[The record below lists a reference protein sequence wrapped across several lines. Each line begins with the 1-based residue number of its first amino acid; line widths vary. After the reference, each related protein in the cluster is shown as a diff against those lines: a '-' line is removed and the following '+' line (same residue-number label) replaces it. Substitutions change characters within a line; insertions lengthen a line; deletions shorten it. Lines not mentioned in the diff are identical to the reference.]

1 MKQKDGIKKILG
13 LLSLALLGGFVGA
26 FIGKMGF
33 GASESTIP
41 LSVILASITL
51 IIPAYL
57 LVIAWH
63 EGGHAVA
70 GIKMG
75 FDFKMYIVGPF
86 MWEKQSTG
94 WHFKWNKN
102 VNTAGGLVLCLPTDA
117 VNLSNRYTVFV
128 AGGPFAS
135 LLLTFL
141 AYAIYQLIFRDNP
154 TNNGGIELLGSFFSI
169 TALLSLFIF
178 FATAIPLRMGG
189 FYTDGARIL
198 RLQQGGDVSK
208 FESLMLKLISDTSSG
223 VRPKLLNINELEE
236 IKALAKQLN
245 EPFGVYIHGICHQAA
260 FDNGDIEKAEQYLLD
275 YINEAENIPE
285 GIRNMVW
292 LDAAFFY
299 AYEKKDLT
307 VAENFWQQYK
317 PSAMIPKAQIF
328 ATEAAISFLKNDRE
342 TALLKSN
349 DALKELP
356 NMIDKGVS
364 IALKDKLNILLSLIE
379 KRPLD

>member
-33 GASESTIP
+33 GASQSTIP
-41 LSVILASITL
+41 LSVKLASITL
-51 IIPAYL
+51 IIPAFL

-117 VNLSNRYTVFV
+117 VNLSNRFTVFA

-135 LLLTFL
+135 LLLTFF

-154 TNNGGIELLGSFFSI
+154 TNNISIELLGNFFSI

-198 RLQQGGDVSK
+198 RLQKGGDVSK
-208 FESLMLKLISDTSSG
+208 FESLMLKLITDTSSG

-236 IKALAKQLN
+236 IKVLAKRLN

-260 FDNGDIEKAEQYLLD
+260 FDNGDMEKAEQYLLD

-299 AYEKKDLT
+299 AYEKKDLI
-307 VAENFWQQYK
+307 AADKFWQQYK
-317 PSAMIPKAQIF
+317 PAAMIPKAQVF
-328 ATEAAISFLKNDRE
+328 ATEAAISFLKKDWE
-342 TALLKSN
+342 TAHLKSN
-349 DALKELP
+349 AALKELP
-356 NMIDKGVS
+356 DMIDKGVS
-364 IALKDKLNILLSLIE
+364 IALKDKINMLLSIIE
-379 KRPLD
+379 KRP

>member
-1 MKQKDGIKKILG
+1 MKQKDTLKKILG

-41 LSVILASITL
+41 LSVKLASIAL
-51 IIPAYL
+51 IIPAFI

-75 FDFKMYIVGPF
+75 FDFKMYVVGPF

-102 VNTAGGLVLCLPTDA
+102 VNTAGGLVLCLPTDV
-117 VNLSNRYTVFV
+117 VNLSNRFTVFA

-135 LLLTFL
+135 LLLTFF

-154 TNNGGIELLGSFFSI
+154 TNNVSIELLGSFFSI

-198 RLQQGGDVSK
+198 RLQKGGDVSR
-208 FESLMLKLISDTSSG
+208 FESLMLKFITDTSSG

-245 EPFGVYIHGICHQAA
+245 EPFGVYIHGICHQVA

-299 AYEKKDLT
+299 AYEKRDL
-307 VAENFWQQYK
+307 VEAEKFWQQYK
-317 PSAMIPKAQIF
+317 PSPMIPKAQIL
-328 ATEAAISFLKNDRE
+328 ATEATMSFLKGDIE
-342 TALLKSN
+342 TTRLKR
-349 DALKELP
+349 DAALKEIP
-356 NMIDKGVS
+356 NMIDRGVS
-364 IALKDKLNILLSLIE
+364 IALRDKIDILLSYL
-379 KRPLD
+379 KQ

>member
-1 MKQKDGIKKILG
+1 MKQKDAIKKILG
-13 LLSLALLGGFVGA
+13 LLSLAFLGGFVGA

-41 LSVILASITL
+41 LSVKLASIAL
-51 IIPAYL
+51 IIPAFL

-75 FDFKMYIVGPF
+75 FDFKMYVVGPF

-102 VNTAGGLVLCLPTDA
+102 VNTAGGLVLCLPTDV
-117 VNLSNRYTVFV
+117 VNLSNRFTVFA

-141 AYAIYQLIFRDNP
+141 TYAIYQLIFRDNP
-154 TNNGGIELLGSFFSI
+154 TNNVSIELLGSFFSI

-198 RLQQGGDVSK
+198 RLQKGGDVSR
-208 FESLMLKLISDTSSG
+208 FESLMLKFITDTSSG

-236 IKALAKQLN
+236 IKALAKKLN
-245 EPFGVYIHGICHQAA
+245 EPFGVYIHGICHQVA

-299 AYEKKDLT
+299 AYEKRDL
-307 VAENFWQQYK
+307 VEAEKFWQQYK
-317 PSAMIPKAQIF
+317 PSPMIPKAQIL
-328 ATEAAISFLKNDRE
+328 ATEATMSFLKGDIE
-342 TALLKSN
+342 TTRLKG
-349 DALKELP
+349 DAALKEIP
-356 NMIDKGVS
+356 NMIDRGVS
-364 IALKDKLNILLSLIE
+364 IALRDKIDILLSYL
-379 KRPLD
+379 KQ

>member
-1 MKQKDGIKKILG
+1 MKQKDTFKKILG

-26 FIGKMGF
+26 FIGKMSF

-41 LSVILASITL
+41 LSVKLASIAL
-51 IIPAYL
+51 IIPAFL

-75 FDFKMYIVGPF
+75 FDFKMYVVGPF

-102 VNTAGGLVLCLPTDA
+102 VNTAGGLVLCLPTDV
-117 VNLSNRYTVFV
+117 VNLSNRFTVFA

-141 AYAIYQLIFRDNP
+141 TYAIYQLIFRDNP
-154 TNNGGIELLGSFFSI
+154 TNNVSIELLGSFFSI

-198 RLQQGGDVSK
+198 RLQKGGDVSR
-208 FESLMLKLISDTSSG
+208 FESLMLKFITDTSSG

-245 EPFGVYIHGICHQAA
+245 EPFGVYIHGICHQVA

-299 AYEKKDLT
+299 AYEKKDL
-307 VAENFWQQYK
+307 VEAEKFWQQYK
-317 PSAMIPKAQIF
+317 PSPMIPKAQIF
-328 ATEAAISFLKNDRE
+328 ATEATMSFLKGDIE
-342 TALLKSN
+342 TTRLKG
-349 DALKELP
+349 DAALKEIP
-356 NMIDKGVS
+356 NMIDRGVS
-364 IALKDKLNILLSLIE
+364 IALRDKIDILLSYL
-379 KRPLD
+379 KQ